1 MIYNGMKL
9 GLLVGKFPDTL
20 EQHEYLKPENFKYF
34 ETADFKHDYSV
45 EFKNG
50 IEVPMVSIDMVYDIG
65 NEYVIFANT
74 VEFNKV
80 TPVNVIML
88 VRLDIETDDCN
99 VVYVQPISAL
109 NPNGLKATIKLQVKR
124 RILNLGRTIEY
135 FEMYLSNLRMF
146 M

>member
-50 IEVPMVSIDMVYDIG
+50 VEIPIAPIDTIYDIG
-65 NEYVIFANT
+65 NEYVVFGAT
-74 VEFNKV
+74 VEFNEIIL
-80 TPVNVIML
+80 VNVIML
-88 VRLDIETDDCN
+88 VKLDVKTDDCD
-99 VVYVQPISAL
+99 VIYIRPINAL
-109 NPNGLKATIKLQVKR
+109 HPNGLRSIIELQVKR
-124 RILNLGRTIEY
+124 KILNLKRAIEY
-135 FEMYLSNLRMF
+135 FE
-146 M
+146 